1 MTMKD
6 GQVVAREKV
15 RGRKKAIKYI
25 IDYIEKNESTL
36 DGRVIGMNHANDESY
51 LEELKEAVL
60 SKYLPLEAIYSE
72 VGCTVAAYSGLS
84 AVALYYEKT
93 KK

>member
-1 MTMKD
+1 
-6 GQVVAREKV
+6 
-15 RGRKKAIKYI
+15 
-25 IDYIEKNESTL
+25 
-36 DGRVIGMNHANDESY
+36 MNHANDESY

-60 SKYLPLEAIYSE
+60 SKYLPSETIYSE